1 MPYVFELTVFKD
13 KQQIIKEFDSEEDAK
28 KEMEFYKE
36 IYLPEV
42 KLKFKIKKVKKERQN
57 E

>member
-28 KEMEFYKE
+28 KEIEFYKE

-42 KLKFKIKKVKKERQN
+42 KLKFKIKKVKKEKQN